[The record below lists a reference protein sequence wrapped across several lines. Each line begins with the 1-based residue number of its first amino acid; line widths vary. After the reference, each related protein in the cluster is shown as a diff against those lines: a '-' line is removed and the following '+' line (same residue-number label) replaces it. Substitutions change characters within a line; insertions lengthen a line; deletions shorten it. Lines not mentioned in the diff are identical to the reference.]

1 MATKNE
7 QFFIDL
13 GKGASWAAGVA
24 FQRSNPLPLDK
35 YSVFETEA
43 KAIEYATT
51 NAVAYPGQVVAYVD
65 GDKMAVCV
73 LVETADGSSL
83 ELQSIGGAIGDYE
96 TAQPNTL
103 PQKKAV
109 YDEDGK
115 TVIGYEV

>member
-1 MATKNE
+1 MATRNE

-43 KAIEYATT
+43 KAIEYASTS
-51 NAVAYPGQVVAYVD
+51 AVAYPGQVVAYVD

-73 LVETADGSSL
+73 LAENADGSSL
-83 ELQSIGGAIGDYE
+83 ELQPIGGAIGDYE

-103 PQKKAV
+103 P
-109 YDEDGK
+109 
-115 TVIGYEV
+115 